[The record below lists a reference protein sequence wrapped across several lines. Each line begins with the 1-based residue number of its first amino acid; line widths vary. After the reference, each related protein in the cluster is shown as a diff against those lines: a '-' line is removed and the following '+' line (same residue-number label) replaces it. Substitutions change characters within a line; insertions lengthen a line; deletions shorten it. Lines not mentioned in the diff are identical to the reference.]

1 MPRFGRG
8 RGWGL
13 GRGYWPRAGFGR
25 GFGVRRGMRRFY
37 PRLPAPS
44 TEFILSKVEGLRT
57 GRRWAM
63 GMTPYA
69 ARYRP
74 YAVPPMW

>member
-37 PRLPAPS
+37 PRLPA
-44 TEFILSKVEGLRT
+44 
-57 GRRWAM
+57 RRWAM

>member
-8 RGWGL
+8 RGWGF
-13 GRGYWPRAGFGR
+13 GRGYWPRAGFGW
-25 GFGVRRGMRRFY
+25 GFGVGRGMGFPYLFRRFY

-44 TEFILSKVEGLRT
+44 TMLRT

-63 GMTPYA
+63 GMSPYA
-69 ARYRP
+69 ALYPP
-74 YAVPPMW
+74 YAVQPVWY